1 MLTSALC
8 PWTDMVLAEVPSSKR
23 LVSEARQKESEGSK
37 MKTYEEAKQWIENQ
51 EKFGIR
57 PGLERV
63 EWLLERLDHPERRL
77 KSIHVGGTNG
87 KGSVVQFLQEPMK
100 EAGIVAG
107 TFTSP
112 YVTGFRER
120 IAVNGEPISEE
131 DFTECATIVRKEA
144 EEMAKTSLGNATSF
158 ELLTVIAAYYFA
170 KKVFPDIVIWEVGLG
185 GRFDS
190 TNVMYPMISV
200 ITNVGHD
207 HQSILGQTLTEIA
220 KEKAGIIK
228 SGVPVVTA
236 EENEEV
242 LALFREIA
250 KEKKATLYEWNDT
263 FEVYDDSV
271 SSSGAT
277 FSFRS
282 ILKRQDMEAIQLT
295 MLGRH
300 QVKNAATA
308 LMVLRYLTTYYAFP
322 VEDDDIRAG
331 FERALWPGRLEYR
344 TGEVDVLLDGAH
356 NREGIE
362 SLKAAIQETF
372 PNRPLHFIIGMTKEK
387 DPAALLAPLKELTVA
402 SCTAVPFDFE
412 RAKEAEAIAEKSPIA
427 DTKTATSWKKAWET
441 LKQQAKEEDLVVF
454 AGSLYFI
461 SEVRRSL
468 SYF

>member
-1 MLTSALC
+1 MNLSEIDREILACIDYETGEILYVQRLEML
-8 PWTDMVLAEVPSSKR
+8 
-23 LVSEARQKESEGSK
+23 
-37 MKTYEEAKQWIENQ
+37 
-51 EKFGIR
+51 
-57 PGLERV
+57 
-63 EWLLERLDHPERRL
+63 
-77 KSIHVGGTNG
+77 
-87 KGSVVQFLQEPMK
+87 
-100 EAGIVAG
+100 
-107 TFTSP
+107 
-112 YVTGFRER
+112 
-120 IAVNGEPISEE
+120 
-131 DFTECATIVRKEA
+131 
-144 EEMAKTSLGNATSF
+144 
-158 ELLTVIAAYYFA
+158 
-170 KKVFPDIVIWEVGLG
+170 
-185 GRFDS
+185 
-190 TNVMYPMISV
+190 
-200 ITNVGHD
+200 
-207 HQSILGQTLTEIA
+207 
-220 KEKAGIIK
+220 
-228 SGVPVVTA
+228 
-236 EENEEV
+236 
-242 LALFREIA
+242 EIA